1 MGITEPLTIEQINQ
15 RMDQLAREIGALDP
29 DDLRRRDLIDE
40 ISRLT
45 ILRAELDK
53 RKRDN

>member
-45 ILRAELDK
+45 ILRRELDK

>member
-1 MGITEPLTIEQINQ
+1 
-15 RMDQLAREIGALDP
+15 MDQLAREIGALDP